1 MDATTRNLELNN
13 DRGGGLLAGIQ
24 VHHAEKSPYCS
35 IHIMPRGEVEP
46 SRLTQLGAQIDSAIP
61 RIRITQQLYGPSG
74 NYASTPA
81 VTRTQSTVRP
91 DGRLVVHHV
100 LMSELDDVL
109 ANTLLLLAEKPA
121 VSGGAPLTPP
131 LLSSP
136 ELILASQK
144 LGVAARVEALVKQR
158 TPDFP

>member
-1 MDATTRNLELNN
+1 MDATTRDLKLTN

-24 VHHAEKSPYCS
+24 VHHTPQSPYCS
-35 IHIMPRGEVEP
+35 IHIMPRTELEP
-46 SRLTQLGAQIDSAIP
+46 ARLTQLGAQIDSAIP

-74 NYASTPA
+74 QYASTHA
-81 VTRTQSTVRP
+81 ITRTQSSVEP
-91 DGRLVVHHV
+91 DGRLVINHV

-109 ANTLLLLAEKPA
+109 ANTLLLLAEKPS
-121 VSGGAPLTPP
+121 VSAGAALTPP

-158 TPDFP
+158 TSDFP

>member
-1 MDATTRNLELNN
+1 MDATTRNLELKN

-24 VHHAEKSPYCS
+24 VHHAENSPYCS
-35 IHIMPRGEVEP
+35 IHIMPRGEGEP

-81 VTRTQSTVRP
+81 VIRTQSTVQA

-109 ANTLLLLAEKPA
+109 ANTLLLLAEKPTPNA
-121 VSGGAPLTPP
+121 GEALRPP
-131 LLSSP
+131 LLSSS
-136 ELILASQK
+136 ELILAAQK
-144 LGVAARVEALVKQR
+144 LGVAARVDTLLKQR